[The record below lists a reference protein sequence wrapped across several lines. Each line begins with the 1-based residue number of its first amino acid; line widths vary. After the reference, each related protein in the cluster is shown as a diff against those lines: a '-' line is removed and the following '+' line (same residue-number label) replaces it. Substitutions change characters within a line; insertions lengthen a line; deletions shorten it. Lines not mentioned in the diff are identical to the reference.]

1 MENEISCNV
10 CGGISFHKDAGFY
23 YCNECLTQSQEVREQ
38 VFDVHEDGDEN
49 SPPIK
54 QKITKQRRSPKS
66 VDRLTTWECYN
77 YILRGLV
84 EELIGLGADVNLRKT
99 VHILW
104 LMYLKEL
111 EVTGDL
117 PKVGAVHSKLDAELV
132 YGKLSKRKRK
142 TSTRRSSPVDSF
154 TNESLSQRTHSKDR
168 HSYLLA
174 QYNEISSTLPS
185 DDLNQSLTSLRSPS
199 AASSDSET
207 RLQYSKLAKK
217 ELLKTMK
224 AGHLKRHIND
234 TNNEHTCHKGTYK
247 NFTRS
252 YVEGPAVL
260 SRIKIYALLNLA
272 LLINKD
278 NIQLGDLIRFIREG
292 HLSFH
297 YINHFYPEGYD
308 NVQFNLKTWNDG
320 KAYPS
325 HSWMRSITAKL
336 AHFLNVSA
344 NIPMQNLPQLC
355 HRYCHELNLP
365 DEVWGYCVNLLSHI
379 TPIMAFTKNCK
390 IIPNYEGRV
399 MSVIIFVLK
408 LIFGLDNE
416 TERFFSKRAEEIN
429 KRDCKSVEKL
439 MFVWDDWLFHILYR
453 KLLLA
458 QYHFPTQYL
467 YDDEN
472 VENTGVFLNFIN
484 AQNSKF
490 EEETK
495 LNRESE
501 VIQQLL
507 AKLKDKQYELPT
519 SLTFNPSLTPFRRYT
534 EVLANCDMIDK
545 QSCLVDVLKLNFT
558 NTSIKFCLNP
568 FKYLLELY
576 PNSKIG
582 LKHRGVQNNIQL
594 ISYKS
599 LKTERELWRKEVKKE
614 AFIQLTNARTTESLS
629 GNLSNVVKL
638 DDVVLVKDSKSILRN
653 FEERHKNSYLKHMKR
668 LLNICKSENVE
679 NCRLPL
685 QSGSPVQLTTV
696 LHYNPYESYLLHSY
710 NVSSMSYTECR
721 NFIKKFPISFQ
732 TLMSECARIT
742 EQDEKDLFDEFHLTE
757 IYLSYVAKWTQADQN
772 RERIVNKNL
781 QNFIAEAKQI
791 W

>member
-1 MENEISCNV
+1 M
-10 CGGISFHKDAGFY
+10 
-23 YCNECLTQSQEVREQ
+23 
-38 VFDVHEDGDEN
+38 
-49 SPPIK
+49 
-54 QKITKQRRSPKS
+54 
-66 VDRLTTWECYN
+66 
-77 YILRGLV
+77 
-84 EELIGLGADVNLRKT
+84 
-99 VHILW
+99 
-104 LMYLKEL
+104 
-111 EVTGDL
+111 
-117 PKVGAVHSKLDAELV
+117 
-132 YGKLSKRKRK
+132 KLS
-142 TSTRRSSPVDSF
+142 
-154 TNESLSQRTHSKDR
+154 
-168 HSYLLA
+168 A
-174 QYNEISSTLPS
+174 
-185 DDLNQSLTSLRSPS
+185 
-199 AASSDSET
+199 
-207 RLQYSKLAKK
+207 
-217 ELLKTMK
+217 
-224 AGHLKRHIND
+224 
-234 TNNEHTCHKGTYK
+234 
-247 NFTRS
+247 
-252 YVEGPAVL
+252 
-260 SRIKIYALLNLA
+260 
-272 LLINKD
+272 
-278 NIQLGDLIRFIREG
+278 
-292 HLSFH
+292 
-297 YINHFYPEGYD
+297 
-308 NVQFNLKTWNDG
+308 
-320 KAYPS
+320 
-325 HSWMRSITAKL
+325 
-336 AHFLNVSA
+336 
-344 NIPMQNLPQLC
+344 
-355 HRYCHELNLP
+355 
-365 DEVWGYCVNLLSHI
+365 
-379 TPIMAFTKNCK
+379 
-390 IIPNYEGRV
+390 
-399 MSVIIFVLK
+399 
-408 LIFGLDNE
+408 
-416 TERFFSKRAEEIN
+416 FFSKRAEEIN